1 MKMSKDSLAEVY
13 FVLCNLNKDE
23 YSKIP
28 VNIINTIKENR
39 NLDYRLNINEDVS
52 ILEQP
57 FLEETRAIL
66 FALFKKYLAT
76 PEQKEKIDII
86 ECKENQKIELHKMQ
100 KYNTDNVFKSKEK
113 DVQTNKD
120 ITNTVD
126 IVEYKENIFK
136 KIINKIKEILHR

>member
-1 MKMSKDSLAEVY
+1 MSKDSLAEVY

-57 FLEETRAIL
+57 FLEETRVIC
-66 FALFKKYLAT
+66 F
-76 PEQKEKIDII
+76 I
-86 ECKENQKIELHKMQ
+86 
-100 KYNTDNVFKSKEK
+100 
-113 DVQTNKD
+113 
-120 ITNTVD
+120 
-126 IVEYKENIFK
+126 
-136 KIINKIKEILHR
+136 

>member
-1 MKMSKDSLAEVY
+1 
-13 FVLCNLNKDE
+13 
-23 YSKIP
+23 
-28 VNIINTIKENR
+28 
-39 NLDYRLNINEDVS
+39 
-52 ILEQP
+52 
-57 FLEETRAIL
+57 
-66 FALFKKYLAT
+66 
-76 PEQKEKIDII
+76 
-86 ECKENQKIELHKMQ
+86 MQ